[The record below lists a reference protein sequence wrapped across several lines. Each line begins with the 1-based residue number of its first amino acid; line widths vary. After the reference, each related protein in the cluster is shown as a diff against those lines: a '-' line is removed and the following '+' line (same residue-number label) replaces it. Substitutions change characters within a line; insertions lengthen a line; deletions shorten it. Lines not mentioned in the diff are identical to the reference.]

1 VKLRAHTKW
10 KIVPGLVLLVVSPIR
25 IFSIPNTAEHI
36 AFDLAGIGWWGFV
49 CWLLW
54 SGGFSRNPPNSNDDP
69 NQNGSLGSIISKQP
83 TTDRPVVSQ
92 FAGCDGE
99 TVELRSTGQPRAGAV
114 ESVLRLAV
122 RRISMSTTLENFVTT
137 GADFAEGARR
147 ALEAERCALVVVDIQ
162 EKLLP
167 PIFQKEQL
175 VRNAK
180 LLIRAAVVL
189 KIPALMSTQY
199 AKGLGGT
206 VPEVA
211 SLLPETEAIDKNLF
225 SCFGSDVFC
234 TLLKR
239 LPGKRNTLL
248 LCGMES
254 HICVTQTALAALREG
269 YIVHVA
275 SDAVSSRTE
284 WNWKIGLERMR
295 AAGAVISSTEMM
307 IYELMRSSA
316 SPAFKEM
323 LPYLK
328 G

>member
-1 VKLRAHTKW
+1 M
-10 KIVPGLVLLVVSPIR
+10 S
-25 IFSIPNTAEHI
+25 
-36 AFDLAGIGWWGFV
+36 
-49 CWLLW
+49 
-54 SGGFSRNPPNSNDDP
+54 
-69 NQNGSLGSIISKQP
+69 
-83 TTDRPVVSQ
+83 
-92 FAGCDGE
+92 
-99 TVELRSTGQPRAGAV
+99 
-114 ESVLRLAV
+114 SVLGNTSTIAADYAEAV
-122 RRISMSTTLENFVTT
+122 RQQ
-137 GADFAEGARR
+137 
-147 ALEAERCALVVVDIQ
+147 LEAERCALLVVDIQ

-175 VRNAK
+175 VRNSQ
-180 LLIRAAVVL
+180 LLIRAAGVL
-189 KIPALMSTQY
+189 KIPALATTQY
-199 AKGLGGT
+199 AKGLGKT
-206 VPEVA
+206 VPEIA
-211 SLLPETEAIDKNLF
+211 SLLPETEAIDKDRF
-225 SCFGSDVFC
+225 SCFGSDAFC

-239 LPGKRNTLL
+239 LPGQRNTLL

-269 YIVHVA
+269 YLVHVA

-307 IYELMRSSA
+307 IYELMRSSS